1 MRRALLL
8 ASAVPDGVNCA
19 VVSWLTEDRCGSTK
33 VTVKRGTV
41 VVRDFAKHKNKIIK
55 KGHSYVALG

>member
-1 MRRALLL
+1 
-8 ASAVPDGVNCA
+8 VNCA